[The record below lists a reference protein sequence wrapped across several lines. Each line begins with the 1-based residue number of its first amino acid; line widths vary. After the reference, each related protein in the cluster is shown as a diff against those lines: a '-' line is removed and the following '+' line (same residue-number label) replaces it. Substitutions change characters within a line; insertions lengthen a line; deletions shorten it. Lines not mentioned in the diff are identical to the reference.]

1 MCVVFW
7 DREDYIAE
15 AIKQLNDESVYKS
28 VKFKDK
34 IIQGFSEERNGI
46 FKGPK
51 ERGKTTEKELTCV
64 TIEHKKPTNQCGKM
78 YLLPKIHKSLYD
90 VPGRPVTSNCG
101 RSTEKSLAFLDN
113 IFKENMQNVLSYMKD
128 SHGFLKKIKHLKN
141 ISDNALLVT
150 PDIVGLR
157 ALKEALDRREE
168 INISTEDLVLSKWLS
183 LCLR

>member
-34 IIQGFSEERNGI
+34 IIQGLSEKRNGI

-113 IFKENMQNVLSYMKD
+113 IFKGKYAECVVLYEGLPRFFKENKALEE
-128 SHGFLKKIKHLKN
+128 HL
-141 ISDNALLVT
+141 
-150 PDIVGLR
+150 
-157 ALKEALDRREE
+157 
-168 INISTEDLVLSKWLS
+168 
-183 LCLR
+183 